1 MQSHIAKP
9 PARSPLYTKFSTP
22 LVLEPPLHC
31 GLPTIR
37 LGLGKH
43 LLGTDNCCTVR
54 VRADNVEPRHAMII
68 VSEHR
73 TVVKALHPQTW
84 VNEGPVSEMVLRP
97 GDRLSL
103 GPLTFRVR
111 AARADELEDFQAFN
125 AGTFQD
131 EDSFSRDDLMNRNA
145 TTEPSWRVGISSGQ
159 AHESPPLIAMAPS
172 VFRTMA
178 TVAVNEAVAATEIE
192 HLRAEVTAPV
202 DRSLAERSLGVFVP
216 PASGIV
222 EPKVVAPVFH
232 SPVAPVASSFPSVQS
247 VLTETVVGQH
257 TLTESSK
264 EAFGHVAESD
274 HAAGEATASL
284 APAQQSGASVARLP
298 STSVSSTP
306 DLDQRLEEISQK
318 LAELNRPVVE
328 RSSTFVETAARI
340 DSLAAERRQVIEQQ
354 KELRQRADELAR
366 QTEQVQAQVARVE
379 EREAETQRLQ
389 TQLRHEAEQ
398 LRITKDA
405 ARRELEE
412 EHARHQILWQEW
424 DTSYRRTSAE
434 LNEQLQ
440 SLEQRRAVLLADADR
455 LNLERSDRQRMH
467 AELERDRRELAASRS
482 QLSNDHLA
490 VKSLRTEFASERQRH
505 VATMQ
510 EREAQVA
517 QERLATSAM
526 QSAVLAARQ
535 QLERDRAELMT
546 ERVSAASIRERERFE
561 LIERREQLDQEQ
573 ARLQV
578 ARAELDSLRRAD
590 VAARASFDA
599 ERATVPSQ
607 PSVATTDDTELA
619 RTRERLRQVE
629 TELLQSEQRHLAT
642 NFVAAPFAAGTLGTG
657 THGLGS
663 SEAELLRGLAP
674 QNDAAVCEPFADPYA
689 DVDLPPLVVGN
700 PRATVV
706 QTGDLSIAEPPAFN
720 ALDWESSYGI
730 DSNDRHKPV
739 AGDRFVDPYADVELP
754 PLDLFHQ
761 TVAVNEMIAVEEESN
776 ELAQFQLDLPDISE
790 WAADPIPAPLS
801 LAVFAADTQTV
812 VAHEQDV
819 VGESE
824 SMPLVLSSPDW
835 ELPNDEPLNLDVFE
849 SDVLQSGES
858 QDGIIPSEEPS
869 DSDVPDERAVVGELE
884 LDDIGD
890 DDEYASN
897 ASPLNTASISG
908 TSSSSS
914 GSETRS
920 DRFGEDDSLY
930 DTSQSAAEIPVF
942 DSIIERMSD
951 KQSAWRGADPL
962 KVAASLNPEQ
972 AIPNDEMEEGLSSGD
987 SVEIWCRSFDTTD
1000 AEPAAE
1006 RDSSEVSDTATATL
1020 DESLSIDETLA
1031 EVNRAF
1037 GVPLPTTVDLEF
1049 ESSGDS
1055 TDEAEN
1061 ATQELFEFV
1070 ATYAECELVEREQVE
1085 TEAETESV
1093 ECGQIE
1099 RDDALFEFSE
1109 VAPDEALQSDLA
1121 SVEHE
1126 ADCEDARFADG
1137 EAACAE
1143 SEVLGPEA
1151 LEIEPLSAESSVREA
1166 IDFESE
1172 SVQSDIPATESTAAS
1187 LTNDELSVSE
1197 LTDIEIPVVDFSAI
1211 ESAFAE
1217 SCFLKPAVEEFL
1229 IPEVTDAET
1238 APEPEIG
1245 SACGASVLPAW
1256 WKECE
1261 FTEIPVYEGPRYAD
1275 DLAREVAEGLIA
1287 APEDDAPPKQPV
1299 AEAPSDPLANLRA
1312 QLAQMFDM
1320 KTERPANSD
1329 EDGSA
1334 EAALEVERPDDD
1346 LSHDDGST
1354 AQELARNHFPML
1366 TGLPPSPRRGG
1377 PGRGED
1383 RRVDLPLFRSS
1394 LTLPA
1399 EGREQEEKSGSCFG
1413 PVPPSDNDS
1422 ESPEPLGESNSS
1434 ISDVHVSAVEVHAPQ
1449 EECETTASAGS
1460 APAERS
1466 VTAAATDEE
1475 DSVEDYMAQL
1485 LSRARG
1491 GATVSPQEAKSL
1503 AVSATRASAASADPA
1518 GEFAAAVEAQVPF
1531 DPADRSHLTAGPK
1544 HKQDRQAVRDHLQSF
1559 RQVAH
1564 QSARSALARHTT
1576 KHLLSTLIAK
1586 TFLLGVSTVAAVFYL
1601 GAPLVGWPAEI
1612 WNGAACSLAALLS
1625 GMEFYRSW
1633 SKFRQSFS
1641 HGKSP
1646 KKKAPRNE
1654 IAELPPVP
1662 EVASNEVV

>member
-9 PARSPLYTKFSTP
+9 PARSPVYTKFSTP

-131 EDSFSRDDLMNRNA
+131 EDSFPSDDLMNRNA
-145 TTEPSWRVGISSGQ
+145 TTETSWRVGTSSGQ

-172 VFRTMA
+172 VFRPTA
-178 TVAVNEAVAATEIE
+178 TVGVNEAVATTEIE

-202 DRSLAERSLGVFVP
+202 DRSLAERSLGVVVP

-232 SPVAPVASSFPSVQS
+232 SPVATVASSFPSVQS

-264 EAFGHVAESD
+264 ESLGHVAESD

-340 DSLAAERRQVIEQQ
+340 DSLAAERRQVLEQQ

-366 QTEQVQAQVARVE
+366 QTAQVQAQVARVE
-379 EREAETQRLQ
+379 DREAETQRLQ
-389 TQLRHEAEQ
+389 TQLIHEAEQ
-398 LRITKDA
+398 LRITKEA
-405 ARRELEE
+405 ARRELAEE
-412 EHARHQILWQEW
+412 YARHQILWQEW

-440 SLEQRRAVLLADADR
+440 SLEQRRVVLLADADR
-455 LNLERSDRQRMH
+455 LNLERSDLQRMH
-467 AELERDRRELAASRS
+467 SELERDRRELAASRS

-490 VKSLRTEFASERQRH
+490 VKSLRTEFTVERQQH

-526 QSAVLAARQ
+526 QSEVLAARQ

-546 ERVSAASIRERERFE
+546 ERVAAASIRERERLEFT
-561 LIERREQLDQEQ
+561 ERREQLDQEQ

-578 ARAELDSLRRAD
+578 ARTELDSLRHAD
-590 VAARASFDA
+590 IAARASFDA

-607 PSVATTDDTELA
+607 PSVANADDTELV

-629 TELLQSEQRHLAT
+629 TELSQSEQRHLAT
-642 NFVAAPFAAGTLGTG
+642 NFVAAPFTAGTLGTG
-657 THGLGS
+657 AHELGP

-674 QNDAAVCEPFADPYA
+674 QNEAAVCEPFADPYA

-706 QTGDLSIAEPPAFN
+706 QTGNLSIGEPPAFN

-730 DSNDRHKPV
+730 GLNEDLEPV
-739 AGDRFVDPYADVELP
+739 AEDRFVDPYADVELP
-754 PLDLFHQ
+754 PLDLLHD
-761 TVAVNEMIAVEEESN
+761 TIPVVEASG
-776 ELAQFQLDLPDISE
+776 ELSQRQWDAPNISE
-790 WAADPIPAPLS
+790 LAADPIPAPLT
-801 LAVFAADTQTV
+801 LAVFAGDTQT
-812 VAHEQDV
+812 
-819 VGESE
+819 
-824 SMPLVLSSPDW
+824 
-835 ELPNDEPLNLDVFE
+835 
-849 SDVLQSGES
+849 
-858 QDGIIPSEEPS
+858 
-869 DSDVPDERAVVGELE
+869 VGELE

-890 DDEYASN
+890 DDEYAPNTS
-897 ASPLNTASISG
+897 SLNTASISG

-914 GSETRS
+914 ESEARS
-920 DRFGEDDSLY
+920 YRFWEDDSLY
-930 DTSQSAAEIPVF
+930 DTSQSATEIPVF
-942 DSIIERMSD
+942 DSTIERMSD
-951 KQSAWRGADPL
+951 KQSVWRGIDPL

-972 AIPNDEMEEGLSSGD
+972 AIPNGETEEGLTSGD

-1006 RDSSEVSDTATATL
+1006 RDSSEMSDTATATL

-1037 GVPLPTTVDLEF
+1037 GVPLPATPNLEF

-1055 TDEAEN
+1055 TEKAEN
-1061 ATQELFEFV
+1061 ATQELSEFV
-1070 ATYAECELVEREQVE
+1070 ATYAECELVERES
-1085 TEAETESV
+1085 AKPESV
-1093 ECGQIE
+1093 
-1099 RDDALFEFSE
+1099 
-1109 VAPDEALQSDLA
+1109 P
-1121 SVEHE
+1121 
-1126 ADCEDARFADG
+1126 
-1137 EAACAE
+1137 
-1143 SEVLGPEA
+1143 
-1151 LEIEPLSAESSVREA
+1151 
-1166 IDFESE
+1166 
-1172 SVQSDIPATESTAAS
+1172 SDIPATDSTAAS
-1187 LTNDELSVSE
+1187 LTNDELSASE

-1211 ESAFAE
+1211 ESVFAE
-1217 SCFLKPAVEEFL
+1217 SCFLKPAVEEFI

-1245 SACGASVLPAW
+1245 SACGASALPAW

-1261 FTEIPVYEGPRYAD
+1261 SAEIPVYEGPRNED
-1275 DLAREVAEGLIA
+1275 DVTCEAAERLTA
-1287 APEDDAPPKQPV
+1287 ASEDDDAPPQQQV
-1299 AEAPSDPLANLRA
+1299 AEAPSDPLASLRA

-1320 KTERPANSD
+1320 KTERPANFD
-1329 EDGSA
+1329 EYSSA
-1334 EAALEVERPDDD
+1334 EAVLEVERPNDD
-1346 LSHDDGST
+1346 LSNDDGST
-1354 AQELARNHFPML
+1354 A
-1366 TGLPPSPRRGG
+1366 
-1377 PGRGED
+1377 
-1383 RRVDLPLFRSS
+1383 
-1394 LTLPA
+1394 
-1399 EGREQEEKSGSCFG
+1399 
-1413 PVPPSDNDS
+1413 PSDNDS
-1422 ESPEPLGESNSS
+1422 ESPEPLRESNISL
-1434 ISDVHVSAVEVHAPQ
+1434 SDVHDSAVEVHAPQ
-1449 EECETTASAGS
+1449 EKCETTASAGS

-1491 GATVSPQEAKSL
+1491 GATVSPKEAKSL
-1503 AVSATRASAASADPA
+1503 AVSAARASAASADPA
-1518 GEFAAAVEAQVPF
+1518 GEFAAAAEEIPF
-1531 DPADRSHLTAGPK
+1531 DPADRSHLTAEPK

-1586 TFLLGVSTVAAVFYL
+1586 TVLLGVSTAAAVFYL
-1601 GAPLVGWPAEI
+1601 AAPLIGWPAEI

-1633 SKFRQSFS
+1633 LKFRQSFS

-1646 KKKAPRNE
+1646 NKKAPRNE

-1662 EVASNEVV
+1662 EVATNEVV

>member
-54 VRADNVEPRHAMII
+54 VRADNVEPRHAMIV

-84 VNEGPVSEMVLRP
+84 INEGPVSEMALRP

-131 EDSFSRDDLMNRNA
+131 EDSFPSDDLMNRNA
-145 TTEPSWRVGISSGQ
+145 TTDPSWRVGTSSGQ

-172 VFRTMA
+172 VFRATA

-192 HLRAEVTAPV
+192 QLRAEVTTPV
-202 DRSLAERSLGVFVP
+202 DRSLAERSLGVVVP

-232 SPVAPVASSFPSVQS
+232 SPVAPVASSFPSVQR

-257 TLTESSK
+257 TLTESS
-264 EAFGHVAESD
+264 EEPLGHVAESA

-298 STSVSSTP
+298 STFVSSTP
-306 DLDQRLEEISQK
+306 DLDQRLDEISQK

-340 DSLAAERRQVIEQQ
+340 DSLAAERRQVLEQQ

-412 EHARHQILWQEW
+412 EYARHQIRWQEW

-440 SLEQRRAVLLADADR
+440 SLEQRRVVLLADADR
-455 LNLERSDRQRMH
+455 LNLERSDIQRMH

-607 PSVATTDDTELA
+607 PSAVTTDDTELA

-642 NFVAAPFAAGTLGTG
+642 NFVAAPFAAGTMGTG
-657 THGLGS
+657 ARGLGP
-663 SEAELLRGLAP
+663 SEAELLRGSAP

-700 PRATVV
+700 PHAAVV
-706 QTGDLSIAEPPAFN
+706 QTGDLSTAEPPAFN

-730 DSNDRHKPV
+730 GLNEDLEPV
-739 AGDRFVDPYADVELP
+739 AEDRFVDPYADVELP
-754 PLDLFHQ
+754 PLDLFHQTVAQ

-776 ELAQFQLDLPDISE
+776 ELAQFQLDSPDISE
-790 WAADPIPAPLS
+790 WAVDQIHAPDS
-801 LAVFAADTQTV
+801 LAAFDDDTQA
-812 VAHEQDV
+812 VATQEENVAD
-819 VGESE
+819 ECE
-824 SMPLVLSSPDW
+824 PMPLVLSSPDW
-835 ELPNDEPLNLDVFE
+835 ELPSDEPLNLDVFE
-849 SDVLQSGES
+849 SEVLQSGES
-858 QDGIIPSEEPS
+858 QDGIIPGDEPS
-869 DSDVPDERAVVGELE
+869 GGDVHDERAVVGELE
-884 LDDIGD
+884 LDDIGN
-890 DDEYASN
+890 DDEYAPNTS
-897 ASPLNTASISG
+897 SLNTASISG

-914 GSETRS
+914 GSEARS
-920 DRFGEDDSLY
+920 YRFWEDDSLY
-930 DTSQSAAEIPVF
+930 DTSQSATEIPVF
-942 DSIIERMSD
+942 DSEIERMSD
-951 KQSAWRGADPL
+951 KQSAWRGVDPL

-972 AIPNDEMEEGLSSGD
+972 AMPNGEMGEGLTSGD

-1006 RDSSEVSDTATATL
+1006 RDTSEVSDTATATL

-1037 GVPLPTTVDLEF
+1037 GVPLPATGDLEF
-1049 ESSGDS
+1049 ESSGGS
-1055 TDEAEN
+1055 TEQAEN

-1070 ATYAECELVEREQVE
+1070 ATYAACELAEREQVE
-1085 TEAETESV
+1085 PEPIEYGPVEGEA
-1093 ECGQIE
+1093 
-1099 RDDALFEFSE
+1099 ALFEFSE
-1109 VAPDEALQSDLA
+1109 AASDEALQLDLA
-1121 SVEHE
+1121 PVECE
-1126 ADCEDARFADG
+1126 VGCEDSPCADR
-1137 EAACAE
+1137 EAVCAE
-1143 SEVLGPEA
+1143 PEVLENEWP
-1151 LEIEPLSAESSVREA
+1151 SSESSVQEP
-1166 IDFESE
+1166 IHVELE
-1172 SVQSDIPATESTAAS
+1172 SVPTDISATESTAAS
-1187 LTNDELSVSE
+1187 LTNDELSASE

-1245 SACGASVLPAW
+1245 SACGASALPAW

-1261 FTEIPVYEGPRYAD
+1261 SAEIPVYEDPRYED
-1275 DLAREVAEGLIA
+1275 DLACEVAEGLIA
-1287 APEDDAPPKQPV
+1287 APDDDAPPKQQV
-1299 AEAPSDPLANLRA
+1299 AEAPSDPLASLRA

-1320 KTERPANSD
+1320 KTESPANSD
-1329 EDGSA
+1329 EDGST

-1346 LSHDDGST
+1346 LSNDDGST
-1354 AQELARNHFPML
+1354 A
-1366 TGLPPSPRRGG
+1366 
-1377 PGRGED
+1377 
-1383 RRVDLPLFRSS
+1383 
-1394 LTLPA
+1394 
-1399 EGREQEEKSGSCFG
+1399 
-1413 PVPPSDNDS
+1413 PSDNDS
-1422 ESPEPLGESNSS
+1422 ESPEPQGESNSS
-1434 ISDVHVSAVEVHAPQ
+1434 ISDVHDSADEVHAPQ
-1449 EECETTASAGS
+1449 EKCETTASAGS
-1460 APAERS
+1460 ASAEGA
-1466 VTAAATDEE
+1466 VTAAATDDE

-1491 GATVSPQEAKSL
+1491 GATVSPKEAKSL

-1518 GEFAAAVEAQVPF
+1518 GEFAAAVKAEVPF

-1544 HKQDRQAVRDHLQSF
+1544 HKQDRQAVRDDLQSF

-1586 TFLLGVSTVAAVFYL
+1586 TFLLGVSTVAAVFYF
-1601 GAPLVGWPAEI
+1601 GGPLVGWPAEI

-1646 KKKAPRNE
+1646 NKKASRSE

-1662 EVASNEVV
+1662 EVASNEIA